1 LFAPEIGEDTMR
13 TTKRFTP
20 TVLARFARDGR
31 GTGIYEDYIPWH
43 RVSRG
48 DPASSGRSH
57 LVQWQQRFRE
67 LLSDGELFAQ
77 YFALMVPDL
86 DDCTE
91 QFPLTLARSRHPL
104 TAYGDYPD
112 EAYYPGTIELAV
124 RMGIR
129 HPKVRAKADTADW
142 TPTTDH
148 LLVIKQANRCRTA
161 LAVAYKPAG
170 LEAMRMRTRQLL
182 ELEYEYW
189 ACRGIPWLLITPAQY
204 DRRVALT
211 LSRSAPWAI
220 DMKMPR
226 EHLELAACTATEL
239 AGYSLTRVIEH
250 LGTVLGDLDFA
261 QRALWQAVWRG
272 ILPID
277 LRRGW
282 RPHAPLKFLSPID
295 FQGLNPII
303 SRRSAW
309 I

>member
-1 LFAPEIGEDTMR
+1 MR

-20 TVLARFARDGR
+20 TVLARFAREGR

-57 LVQWQQRFRE
+57 LLQCQDRFHE

-91 QFPLTLARSRHPL
+91 QFPLTLAQSRHPL

-112 EAYYPGTIELAV
+112 EAYYPGTIELAA
-124 RMGIR
+124 RMGIK
-129 HPKVRAKADTADW
+129 HPQVRADADTSDW
-142 TPTTDH
+142 IPTTDN
-148 LLVIKQANRCRTA
+148 LLVIKQANRRRTA
-161 LAVAYKPAG
+161 VAVAYKPADIETMEKRTQELLK
-170 LEAMRMRTRQLL
+170 LEC
-182 ELEYEYW
+182 EYW
-189 ACRGIPWLLITPAQY
+189 ACRTVPWLLITPAQY
-204 DRRVALT
+204 NLRVALT

-226 EHLELAACTATEL
+226 EHLEFAARTATQF
-239 AGYSLTRVIEH
+239 AGHSLTLVIER
-250 LGTVLGDLDFA
+250 LTTALGDMDSA
-261 QRALWQAVWRG
+261 QRALWQAIWRG
-272 ILPID
+272 ILPVD
-277 LRRGW
+277 LRRGR
-282 RPHAPLKFLSPID
+282 RPHEPLKFISPSE
-295 FQGLNPII
+295 FQGFNPII

>member
-1 LFAPEIGEDTMR
+1 MR

-20 TVLARFARDGR
+20 TVLARFAREGR

-43 RVSRG
+43 RVTRG

-91 QFPLTLARSRHPL
+91 QFPLTLDRCRHPL
-104 TAYGDYPD
+104 TKYGDYPD
-112 EAYYPGTIELAV
+112 EAYYPGTIELAAQ
-124 RMGIR
+124 MGIK
-129 HPKVRAKADTADW
+129 HPKVHAKADTADW
-142 TPTTDH
+142 IPTTDH
-148 LLVIKQANRCRTA
+148 LLVIKQANRRRTA
-161 LAVAYKPAG
+161 VAVAYKPTG
-170 LEAMRMRTRQLL
+170 IETMKRRTRQLL
-182 ELEYEYW
+182 ELECEYW
-189 ACRGIPWLLITPAQY
+189 ACRNVPWLLITPRQY

-226 EHLELAACTATEL
+226 EHLKLAARTATEL
-239 AGYSLTRVIEH
+239 AGHSLTRVIGQ
-250 LGTVLGDLDFA
+250 LSTALGDLESA
-261 QRALWQAVWRG
+261 QRVLWQAIWRG
-272 ILPID
+272 ILPVD

-282 RPHAPLKFLSPID
+282 RPHEPLRFISPIE
-295 FQGLNPII
+295 FQSLNPIT
-303 SRRSAW
+303 SRRTAW